1 MTYDPARDAEFLLH
15 HPLLDIFGDSP
26 LRSTAP
32 VGGPSIEADEIL
44 VLVDFQTLFR
54 AVNDSPTILAA
65 KLQVSEAVAAG
76 RPIVVLEFT
85 GRGPTH
91 PFVAELLLRYDR
103 VVVRSKMVWD
113 GGDLVLEAC
122 AHHNFRAPRFKVI
135 GVNTNECV
143 QATAETLA
151 KQAVVTVVK
160 SACNSDK
167 CNDWDAI
174 AAIPNVVLT
183 D

>member
-1 MTYDPARDAEFLLH
+1 MTYDPARDVELYL
-15 HPLLDIFGDSP
+15 HPLLDVFGDPP

-32 VGGPSIEADEIL
+32 VDGTLIEADEIL

-54 AVNDSPTILAA
+54 AVNDSPTVRAA
-65 KLQVSEAVAAG
+65 KQQVEEAVAAG
-76 RPIVVLEFT
+76 RPIVVLEYT

-91 PFVAELLLRYDR
+91 PFVAALLLCYERLA
-103 VVVRSKMVWD
+103 VRSKATWD
-113 GGDLVLEAC
+113 GGELVLEAC
-122 AHHNFRAPRFKVI
+122 RHHNFRAPTFTVI

-143 QATAETLA
+143 QATVETLA
-151 KQAVVTVVK
+151 KTAGVKVVK

-167 CNDWDAI
+167 CNDWDVFES
-174 AAIPNVVLT
+174 IPNVVLT